1 MASDAIKVMD
11 HLGWTYF
18 HVVGISMGGM
28 ISQEIALAAVER
40 VSTLIL
46 SVTHNGG
53 TGSFPP
59 LAGIKG
65 TLRSKHAKTVEEK
78 APHEMAL
85 LYPEAFMNTVSKNGK
100 TYGELATARYILM
113 TNTLPPDSSGFRS
126 QVLAVQ
132 THSVKSHRL
141 ELLKQANIPILIST
155 GDTDNLVNPKASY
168 YLKEVL
174 NPVEFLVWKGCGH
187 GVWFQQFDEFNDS
200 ILRHYH
206 RRSHSA

>member
-1 MASDAIKVMD
+1 M
-11 HLGWTYF
+11 L
-18 HVVGISMGGM
+18 VV
-28 ISQEIALAAVER
+28 Q
-40 VSTLIL
+40 
-46 SVTHNGG
+46 
-53 TGSFPP
+53 

-65 TLRSKHAKTVEEK
+65 TLRSKHAKTVTEK

-168 YLKEVL
+168 YLKEVGHTMHNVDFSNPDIQVL